1 MLRFI
6 GRLILIPLGLL
17 LAAFTAG
24 AFLISAGFL
33 QPSIGGAL
41 TEAAISTVRL
51 VMQGV
56 LENGETPER
65 ILKLAQG
72 LTALSLAVLFLPVAL
87 VAAVAEVFGM
97 RPWLLQALFAAVLT
111 ALLPW
116 AMTPD
121 LIVGQPLASPLTG
134 LLAATGAL
142 AGSIYWMV
150 AGRNAGPEPK
160 SIEERATVK
169 APAIRR

>member
-6 GRLILIPLGLL
+6 GRVILIPLGIL

-24 AFLISAGFL
+24 AFLISVGFV
-33 QPSIGGAL
+33 QPSVGGAL
-41 TEAAISTVRL
+41 TEAAITTVRAL
-51 VMQGV
+51 VQGV
-56 LENGETPER
+56 MDGGQSLDRLIRLT
-65 ILKLAQG
+65 QG
-72 LTALSLAVLFLPVAL
+72 LTSLTIAVLFLPVAL

-97 RPWLLQALFAAVLT
+97 RPWLLQALFAALLT

-116 AMTPD
+116 AMTPE
-121 LIVGQPLASPLTG
+121 LITGQPLASPLTA

-150 AGRNAGPEPK
+150 AGRNAGPDPK
-160 SIEERATVK
+160 SIEERATMK
-169 APAIRR
+169 APALRR

>member
-6 GRLILIPLGLL
+6 GRLILIPLGIV

-24 AFLISAGFL
+24 AFLVSAGFL
-33 QPSIGGAL
+33 QPNIGGAL

-51 VMQGV
+51 MVQGV
-56 LENGETPER
+56 MEDGEAPDR
-65 ILKLAQG
+65 ILRLAKG
-72 LTALSLAVLFLPVAL
+72 LTSLSFAVLFLPVAL

-97 RPWLLQALFAAVLT
+97 RPWLLQALLAAFLT

-116 AMTPD
+116 AMTPE
-121 LIVGQPLASPLTG
+121 LIAGQPLASPLTG

-150 AGRNAGPEPK
+150 AGRNAGPEPR
-160 SIEERATVK
+160 SIEDRATVK
-169 APAIRR
+169 APVRRR